1 VTRVFVAA
9 RVRLY
14 REGLEA
20 ILDREETIEVVGAGG
35 GRHEIAARVA
45 ETGPD
50 VILLD
55 STLPAVIDLIREFAQ
70 PAATVKM
77 IVLAPPDAESEV
89 LSCAEAGIA
98 GYITYDSSLSDL
110 VATIRAARRG
120 EFLCSPSIAGGLLRR
135 VSSLAA
141 GRLSEGPQEQLT
153 RRELEVIRL
162 LDEGLSNKQIAL
174 RLCIQLAT
182 VKHHVHHILEKL
194 EVTRRSEAVARLR
207 QSGLLQS

>member
-14 REGLEA
+14 REGLEE
-20 ILDREETIEVVGAGG
+20 ILGREEAIEVVGAGG
-35 GRHEIAARVA
+35 SRPEIVTRVA
-45 ETGPD
+45 ETRPD
-50 VILLD
+50 IVLLD
-55 STLPAVIDLIREFAQ
+55 STLPAVIDLIRELAQ
-70 PAATVKM
+70 PTAAAKL

-110 VATIRAARRG
+110 VTTIRAVYRG

-135 VSSLAA
+135 VSALAI
-141 GRLSEGPQEQLT
+141 GGLSEVPQQQLT
-153 RRELEVIRL
+153 HRELEVIRL